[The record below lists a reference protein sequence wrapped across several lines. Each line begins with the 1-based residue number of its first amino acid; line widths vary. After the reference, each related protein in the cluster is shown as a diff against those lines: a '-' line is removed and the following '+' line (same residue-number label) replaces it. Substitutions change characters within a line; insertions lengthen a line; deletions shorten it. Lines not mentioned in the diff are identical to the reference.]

1 MSPGLAGC
9 GRGLA
14 SPGHQSRAGAAGR
27 GNSLERVTVNLT
39 ARACQALQRVSDR
52 SGDTRTD
59 SINRAIQIYDYLD
72 DITSR
77 GGAIYVREPESTELQ
92 LVKMF

>member
-1 MSPGLAGC
+1 
-9 GRGLA
+9 
-14 SPGHQSRAGAAGR
+14 
-27 GNSLERVTVNLT
+27 
-39 ARACQALQRVSDR
+39 VSDR